1 MDYGFR
7 NGSLRQVVPVVSCGG
22 VPRFSRHSLSRFSQV
37 VADGFVVSTCIN
49 WFPCELSLSGCVF
62 LPIPGCDGV
71 SQLSPSVASEV
82 QLSWAGWVPLFDL
95 D

>member
-7 NGSLRQVVPVVSCGG
+7 NGSLRQVVPVVSYGG
-22 VPRFSRHSLSRFSQV
+22 VPRFLRHSMLRFSQV
-37 VADGFVVSTCIN
+37 VVDDFVVSTC
-49 WFPCELSLSGCVF
+49 PCELSLSGCVL
-62 LPIPGCDGV
+62 LPILGCDGV

>member
-1 MDYGFR
+1 MVIF
-7 NGSLRQVVPVVSCGG
+7 LPVVGCGG
-22 VPRFSRHSLSRFSQV
+22 VPRLSRHSMSRSSQV
-37 VADGFVVSTCIN
+37 VAEDDFVVSAYIN
-49 WFPCELSLSGCVF
+49 WFPCELSSSGCVF

-71 SQLSPSVASEV
+71 SQLSPPVASEV

>member
-49 WFPCELSLSGCVF
+49 WFPF
-62 LPIPGCDGV
+62 PIPGCDGV

-82 QLSWAGWVPLFDL
+82 QLSWARWVPLFDL